1 MAYSGID
8 QRAHERISNR
18 TDGIPCD
25 GKLAQFDS
33 TSWEED
39 IGGFNI
45 PVEYVHAM
53 KMRESLKNLS

>member
-1 MAYSGID
+1 MAKKGTKKEQRTAYSGID

-33 TSWEED
+33 TS
-39 IGGFNI
+39 
-45 PVEYVHAM
+45 
-53 KMRESLKNLS
+53 S